1 MPILY
6 FDSMGSVDF
15 QPALNVS
22 AIYADESKLVTGG
35 ATGLTV
41 LEKVKERVVKA
52 DSGRGGR
59 SNLKFSASSRSL
71 PYLSQFSLNYS

>member
-15 QPALNVS
+15 QSALNVS
-22 AIYADESKLVTGG
+22 AIYADESELVTGG

-41 LEKVKERVVKA
+41 LEKVKERVVVVEVIL
-52 DSGRGGR
+52 SFLR
-59 SNLKFSASSRSL
+59 L
-71 PYLSQFSLNYS
+71 PEVSPISPNSC